1 MKKILLWLC
10 LSIGSPFLPGEG
22 VKASPDVPPVVAH
35 ILETSKQIRTLACD
49 FTEKKKIAILADTS
63 ISHGRMYYRKSRSMR
78 WEYTEPT
85 HFYGVT
91 NAEGSQMFKE
101 GKADKVGSKVFAQI
115 SKLIIS
121 LINGQ
126 PIDEKLFAV
135 AYEKTADAHQIN
147 LIPQVRKIKMSMDA
161 MVLSFDPATYLI
173 RAIEIRRADDVT
185 RIEFSRMQ
193 LNIPL
198 DDNLFQWK

>member
-1 MKKILLWLC
+1 MKKNLIGVY
-10 LSIGSPFLPGEG
+10 LSVISLFFSESG
-22 VKASPDVPPVVAH
+22 VKASPDVPPIVSR
-35 ILETSKQIRTLACD
+35 ILDTSKQIQTLACH
-49 FTEKKKIAILADTS
+49 FTEKKKLAILTDTS
-63 ISHGRMYYRKSRSMR
+63 ISHGQMYYRKSRSLR
-78 WEYTEPT
+78 WEYTDGANL
-85 HFYGVT
+85 YGIT

-135 AYEKTADAHQIN
+135 SYEKMADAHQVN
-147 LIPQVRKIKMSMDA
+147 LIPQVRKLKMSMDTMA
-161 MVLSFDPATYLI
+161 LSFDTGTYLI

-185 RIEFSRMQ
+185 RIEFSGIRM
-193 LNIPL
+193 NIPL